1 MSKIDLKNVDFE
13 TLIIHAGQEPD
24 KAYGSLATPIYQTST
39 FCFETVEEGA
49 AKFAKQIPGFVYS
62 RGGNPTTRAFEL
74 KCAAMEGGEDAVAA
88 ASGMGAVGSVM
99 TAFLHPGDHAIF
111 DTAVYGGTNYVAT
124 TNLPGMGVEVSRVD
138 TGDLEAVKAAIRPN
152 TKMIYFETP
161 NNPMMKVTDVR
172 AIKDIAGADIRVV
185 VDGTFAPPP
194 VQHVLQLGADIVLHS
209 ITKYINGHGDALG
222 GVVIGRADDIRLI
235 RANSVTKI
243 NGCPPSPFNSYLVLR
258 GMKTLALRMKQHCAS
273 AMEIARYLEANPYV
287 KAVYYPGLESHP
299 QHELASRQMEN
310 GMYGG
315 MISFELKD
323 DVKGLSSFEAGKK
336 LLNSLKIPAIA
347 VSLGDPDS
355 LIEHPASMTHAN
367 VSPEDR
373 LAAGITD
380 GLIRLSV
387 GLESAKDLIADF
399 EQAFAAI

>member
-1 MSKIDLKNVDFE
+1 ME
-13 TLIIHAGQEPD
+13 TLYYNGVIRTMVSHIP
-24 KAYGSLATPIYQTST
+24 
-39 FCFETVEEGA
+39 EEALLVRDGRIA
-49 AKFAKQIPGFVYS
+49 
-62 RGGNPTTRAFEL
+62 
-74 KCAAMEGGEDAVAA
+74 
-88 ASGMGAVGSVM
+88 AVGE
-99 TAFLHPGDHAIF
+99 FG
-111 DTAVYGGTNYVAT
+111 
-124 TNLPGMGVEVSRVD
+124 
-138 TGDLEAVKAAIRPN
+138 
-152 TKMIYFETP
+152 
-161 NNPMMKVTDVR
+161 PM
-172 AIKDIAGADIRVV
+172 
-185 VDGTFAPPP
+185 
-194 VQHVLQLGADIVLHS
+194 
-209 ITKYINGHGDALG
+209 
-222 GVVIGRADDIRLI
+222 
-235 RANSVTKI
+235 
-243 NGCPPSPFNSYLVLR
+243 
-258 GMKTLALRMKQHCAS
+258 
-273 AMEIARYLEANPYV
+273 LEANPYV

>member
-1 MSKIDLKNVDFE
+1 M
-13 TLIIHAGQEPD
+13 
-24 KAYGSLATPIYQTST
+24 
-39 FCFETVEEGA
+39 
-49 AKFAKQIPGFVYS
+49 
-62 RGGNPTTRAFEL
+62 RR
-74 KCAAMEGGEDAVAA
+74 
-88 ASGMGAVGSVM
+88 
-99 TAFLHPGDHAIF
+99 
-111 DTAVYGGTNYVAT
+111 
-124 TNLPGMGVEVSRVD
+124 
-138 TGDLEAVKAAIRPN
+138 
-152 TKMIYFETP
+152 
-161 NNPMMKVTDVR
+161 
-172 AIKDIAGADIRVV
+172 
-185 VDGTFAPPP
+185 PP

-222 GVVIGRADDIRLI
+222 GVVIGKADDIKRI
-235 RANSVTKI
+235 RSNSVTKI

-273 AMEIARYLEANPYV
+273 AMEVARYLEANPYV

-315 MISFELKD
+315 MISFELRD
-323 DVKGLSSFEAGKK
+323 DVKGMSSFEAGKK
-336 LLNSLKIPAIA
+336 LLNNLKIPAIA

-387 GLESAKDLIADF
+387 GLESPKDLIADF

>member
-1 MSKIDLKNVDFE
+1 MNRKLARLLQPSFQLYFVCLVLFA
-13 TLIIHAGQEPD
+13 LISAFFSIP
-24 KAYGSLATPIYQTST
+24 LAV
-39 FCFETVEEGA
+39 VELA
-49 AKFAKQIPGFVYS
+49 VVLALSVYS
-62 RGGNPTTRAFEL
+62 R
-74 KCAAMEGGEDAVAA
+74 
-88 ASGMGAVGSVM
+88 
-99 TAFLHPGDHAIF
+99 
-111 DTAVYGGTNYVAT
+111 
-124 TNLPGMGVEVSRVD
+124 
-138 TGDLEAVKAAIRPN
+138 
-152 TKMIYFETP
+152 
-161 NNPMMKVTDVR
+161 
-172 AIKDIAGADIRVV
+172 
-185 VDGTFAPPP
+185 
-194 VQHVLQLGADIVLHS
+194 QHS
-209 ITKYINGHGDALG
+209 N
-222 GVVIGRADDIRLI
+222 RCR
-235 RANSVTKI
+235 R
-243 NGCPPSPFNSYLVLR
+243 
-258 GMKTLALRMKQHCAS
+258 
-273 AMEIARYLEANPYV
+273 EIARYLEANPYV

-323 DVKGLSSFEAGKK
+323 DVKGLSSFAAGKK

>member
-1 MSKIDLKNVDFE
+1 MEHTGTGFGTQV
-13 TLIIHAGQEPD
+13 IHSGVTPGKD
-24 KAYGSLATPIYQTST
+24 CRPLSMPIYQTST
-39 FCFETVEEGA
+39 FYFDTCEQGGRCFAGEESGYY
-49 AKFAKQIPGFVYS
+49 YS
-62 RGGNPTTRAFEL
+62 RMGNPTVQLLEE
-74 KCAAMEGGEDAVAA
+74 KNAALEGAETAVATG
-88 ASGMGAVGSVM
+88 SGMGAISSALWSIAGAGKHILADKTLYGCTFALLSHGM
-99 TAFLHPGDHAIF
+99 TR
-111 DTAVYGGTNYVAT
+111 Y
-124 TNLPGMGVEVSRVD
+124 GVEVTFID
-138 TGDLEAVKAAIRPN
+138 TSDLKAVEENLREN
-152 TKMIYFETP
+152 TCAVYLETP
-161 NNPMMKVTDVR
+161 ANPTLK
-172 AIKDIAGADIRVV
+172 IADIQAVARIAHGYDPNIKVV
-185 VDGTFAPPP
+185 VDNTFATPY
-194 VQHVLQLGADIVLHS
+194 LQRPLELGADMVVHS
-209 ITKYINGHGDALG
+209 ATKFLNGHGDALG